1 MEKEMVMNEKR
12 LIFFSSETPHA
23 ADVAK

>member
-1 MEKEMVMNEKR
+1 MEKEMLMNEKR